1 MANQGIGLSGS
12 GGGGGGVSSVTGTY
26 PILSSGGS
34 TPDISIEQVTQHTVA
49 EMQALA
55 GGADLIAG
63 QIYQITNAYASTAV
77 INIKAYSTS
86 VLEDY
91 GFGTFQ
97 NNQMAESV
105 YCTMWYDLTTDKI
118 NRVYEPLRNNDVSNS
133 TNGGGNAI
141 DQFRFNNS
149 YWLDNVLVDCT
160 FNGVTINRFL
170 DNNMTRCTLVLDD
183 TDGIVGGNT
192 VLGTD
197 VDDTPTT
204 LSIGTDATACS
215 LTNCLIGGNAVV
227 TLTNGHKLKNCT
239 IGAGKTVDLTNIAS
253 GYEQI
258 GKVYDGD
265 NSTFEVTAADNSA
278 VNPDAGNIIDM
289 AKFPFAGVLIV
300 SDGTNDLDEF
310 TNFPI
315 DHGWQVVFTVLVSSI
330 GVGVENIQANLNGV
344 LTSASFAAGG
354 LTGDEVWFQANKS
367 NAGKVQ
373 ITNAMIAP

>member
-63 QIYQITNAYASTAV
+63 QIYQITDAYSGVAV
-77 INIKAYSTS
+77 INIKAYSTT

-91 GFGTFQ
+91 GFGVFQ
-97 NNQMAESV
+97 NNQMAASV
-105 YCTMWYDLTTDKI
+105 NCFMWYDLTTDKI
-118 NRVYEPLRNNDVSNS
+118 NRIYEPLRNNDVSVS
-133 TNGGGNAI
+133 SEGANAI
-141 DQFRFNNS
+141 DQFKFNQPSWKN
-149 YWLDNVLVDCT
+149 NVLVDCT
-160 FNGVTINRFL
+160 FNGVTLAKFQ

-183 TDGIVGGNT
+183 TEGVINGNT
-192 VLGTD
+192 VLGTNS
-197 VDDTPTT
+197 DDTPTT
-204 LSIGTDATACS
+204 LSIGTDATACF

-265 NSTFEVTAADNSA
+265 NSTFEITSNDASE
-278 VNPDAGNIIDM
+278 VNPNGSNIIDM
-289 AKFPFAGVLIV
+289 AKFPFAGVLVV
-300 SDGTNDLDEF
+300 SDGTNKINEF
-310 TNFPI
+310 TNFPT
-315 DHGWQVVFTVLVSSI
+315 DHGWVIVFFAYTDITMGLM
-330 GVGVENIQANLNGV
+330 GNIQANLNGV
-344 LTSASFAAGG
+344 LTSSSFSAGAIV
-354 LTGDEVWFQANKS
+354 GDEVWFQPNKL
-367 NAGKVQ
+367 NTGLVE
-373 ITNAMIAP
+373 ITNAIISP